1 MKSGKK
7 LLSLI
12 LALCMV
18 LSVIGVAAFA
28 ADTESSEPVGDQ
40 PVALSVP
47 NAQDLK
53 GLVEKYFGSTQVFA
67 NFVADTVGRIV
78 TGTKSDH
85 LAEVIVNAFENGIII
100 GDISQMTDEEVKV
113 MLDQIYWVYADNPG
127 PITQTVDCIKMFVNW
142 CDASIHR
149 GQDGPL
155 LGTMQKKLATYYWNW
170 LKENC
175 SPEWWDPDRPT
186 DPTDP
191 TVEPTDP
198 TDPTVEPTDPTD
210 PTVEPTDPTDP
221 TVEPTDPTDP
231 TVEPTDPTDPTVE
244 PTDPTDPTVEPTDPT
259 DPTVEPTD
267 TTDPTVEPTDPTD
280 PTVEPTD
287 PTDPIVEP
295 TDPTDPIV
303 EPTDPTDPTV
313 EPTKPAE
320 PTVVPTE
327 PTGNPTEPTAAP
339 TGQAESTT
347 EQGEIPSTGE
357 PLAIAA
363 LVLVSAAAATAVLLT
378 RKKGQDDSTVR

>member
-53 GLVEKYFGSTQVFA
+53 GLVEKYFGSTQAFA

-100 GDISQMTDEEVKV
+100 GNISQMTDEEVKV

-149 GQDGPL
+149 GQDGLL

-175 SPEWWDPDRPT
+175 SPDWWDPNRPT
-186 DPTDP
+186 DPS
-191 TVEPTDP
+191 E
-198 TDPTVEPTDPTD
+198 
-210 PTVEPTDPTDP
+210 
-221 TVEPTDPTDP
+221 
-231 TVEPTDPTDPTVE
+231 
-244 PTDPTDPTVEPTDPT
+244 
-259 DPTVEPTD
+259 
-267 TTDPTVEPTDPTD
+267 
-280 PTVEPTD
+280 
-287 PTDPIVEP
+287 
-295 TDPTDPIV
+295 
-303 EPTDPTDPTV
+303 PTV
-313 EPTKPAE
+313 EPTKPTDPSEE
-320 PTVVPTE
+320 PTKPTDRARSRQSR
-327 PTGNPTEPTAAP
+327 PIRAR
-339 TGQAESTT
+339 SRR
-347 EQGEIPSTGE
+347 SR
-357 PLAIAA
+357 
-363 LVLVSAAAATAVLLT
+363 LT
-378 RKKGQDDSTVR
+378 RARSRQNRQSLPQCQAGRQSPPQSRAKSLLLESHWPLLRLCWFPLPLRPQCF

>member
-198 TDPTVEPTDPTD
+198 TNPT
-210 PTVEPTDPTDP
+210 
-221 TVEPTDPTDP
+221 
-231 TVEPTDPTDPTVE
+231 
-244 PTDPTDPTVEPTDPT
+244 
-259 DPTVEPTD
+259 
-267 TTDPTVEPTDPTD
+267 
-280 PTVEPTD
+280 
-287 PTDPIVEP
+287 VEP

>member
-267 TTDPTVEPTDPTD
+267 PTDPIVEPTDPTD
-280 PTVEPTD
+280 PT
-287 PTDPIVEP
+287 VEP

>member
-231 TVEPTDPTDPTVE
+231 NVEPTEPTDPTVE

-259 DPTVEPTD
+259 N
-267 TTDPTVEPTDPTD
+267 PTVEPTDPTD
-280 PTVEPTD
+280 PT
-287 PTDPIVEP
+287 VEP

>member
-231 TVEPTDPTDPTVE
+231 
-244 PTDPTDPTVEPTDPT
+244 
-259 DPTVEPTD
+259 
-267 TTDPTVEPTDPTD
+267 
-280 PTVEPTD
+280 
-287 PTDPIVEP
+287 
-295 TDPTDPIV
+295 IV

-363 LVLVSAAAATAVLLT
+363 LVLVSAAATTAVLLT

>member
-244 PTDPTDPTVEPTDPT
+244 PIDPTDPTVEPTDP
-259 DPTVEPTD
+259 
-267 TTDPTVEPTDPTD
+267 TDPTVEPTDPTD

-295 TDPTDPIV
+295 TDPTDPTV

>member
-53 GLVEKYFGSTQVFA
+53 GLVEKYFGSTQAFA
-67 NFVADTVGRIV
+67 NFVTDTVGRIV
-78 TGTKSDH
+78 TGKKSDH

-100 GDISQMTDEEVKV
+100 GNISQMTDEEVKV

-149 GQDGPL
+149 GQDGLL

-175 SPEWWDPDRPT
+175 SPDWWDPNRPT
-186 DPTDP
+186 DPS
-191 TVEPTDP
+191 E
-198 TDPTVEPTDPTD
+198 
-210 PTVEPTDPTDP
+210 
-221 TVEPTDPTDP
+221 
-231 TVEPTDPTDPTVE
+231 
-244 PTDPTDPTVEPTDPT
+244 
-259 DPTVEPTD
+259 
-267 TTDPTVEPTDPTD
+267 
-280 PTVEPTD
+280 
-287 PTDPIVEP
+287 
-295 TDPTDPIV
+295 
-303 EPTDPTDPTV
+303 PTV
-313 EPTKPAE
+313 EPTKPTDPSEE
-320 PTVVPTE
+320 PTKPTDPSEEPTKPTDPSEEPTKPTDPSEEPTKPTDPSEEPTKPTDPSEEPTKSTE
-327 PTGNPTEPTAAP
+327 PTTVPS
-339 TGQAESTT
+339 GQAEPST

-378 RKKGQDDSTVR
+378 RKKGQDDSIVR

>member
-267 TTDPTVEPTDPTD
+267 PTD

-295 TDPTDPIV
+295 TDPTDPTV

>member
-53 GLVEKYFGSTQVFA
+53 GLVEKYFGSTQAFA

-100 GDISQMTDEEVKV
+100 GNISQMTDEEVKV

-149 GQDGPL
+149 GQDGLL

-175 SPEWWDPDRPT
+175 SPDWWDPNRPT
-186 DPTDP
+186 DPS
-191 TVEPTDP
+191 E
-198 TDPTVEPTDPTD
+198 
-210 PTVEPTDPTDP
+210 
-221 TVEPTDPTDP
+221 
-231 TVEPTDPTDPTVE
+231 
-244 PTDPTDPTVEPTDPT
+244 
-259 DPTVEPTD
+259 
-267 TTDPTVEPTDPTD
+267 
-280 PTVEPTD
+280 
-287 PTDPIVEP
+287 
-295 TDPTDPIV
+295 
-303 EPTDPTDPTV
+303 PTV
-313 EPTKPAE
+313 EPTKPTDPSEE
-320 PTVVPTE
+320 PTKPTDPSEEPTKPTDPSEEPTDPSEEPTKPTDPSEEPTKPTDPSEEPTKPTDPSEEPTKPTDPSEEPTKSTE
-327 PTGNPTEPTAAP
+327 PTTVPS
-339 TGQAESTT
+339 GQAEPST

-378 RKKGQDDSTVR
+378 RKKGQDDSIVR

>member
-53 GLVEKYFGSTQVFA
+53 GLVEKYFGSTQAFA

-100 GDISQMTDEEVKV
+100 GNISQMTDEEVKV

-149 GQDGPL
+149 GQDGLL

-175 SPEWWDPDRPT
+175 SPDWWDPNRPT
-186 DPTDP
+186 DPS
-191 TVEPTDP
+191 EPY
-198 TDPTVEPTDPTD
+198 
-210 PTVEPTDPTDP
+210 
-221 TVEPTDPTDP
+221 
-231 TVEPTDPTDPTVE
+231 
-244 PTDPTDPTVEPTDPT
+244 
-259 DPTVEPTD
+259 
-267 TTDPTVEPTDPTD
+267 
-280 PTVEPTD
+280 
-287 PTDPIVEP
+287 IVSR
-295 TDPTDPIV
+295 
-303 EPTDPTDPTV
+303 
-313 EPTKPAE
+313 PALCLSIH
-320 PTVVPTE
+320 
-327 PTGNPTEPTAAP
+327 GIRIFQFCNNLAAH
-339 TGQAESTT
+339 
-347 EQGEIPSTGE
+347 I
-357 PLAIAA
+357 LA
-363 LVLVSAAAATAVLLT
+363 LLPAF
-378 RKKGQDDSTVR
+378 QDRFCPGINLFYGIGAFSL